1 MPSWKWSDSTFLI
14 KCHYGM
20 KPIAWHKNKIL
31 HLNMRFEDFSGIK
44 WFQKW
49 KIVFSIHFRPPPTKK
64 QKKSHNSV
72 KDHFIHNKDRGM
84 RMNVM
89 EYHKTLKLPTIKMIF
104 KWRWIQTVPW
114 LYFLIL
120 LILWFSPLTDAIVNK
135 LPTLPHF
142 SASQL
147 SGYW

>member
-1 MPSWKWSDSTFLI
+1 MEWSLLPGTKTKYCILTWDLKIFLALNGSKNERLSSPSISD
-14 KCHYGM
+14 
-20 KPIAWHKNKIL
+20 
-31 HLNMRFEDFSGIK
+31 
-44 WFQKW
+44 
-49 KIVFSIHFRPPPTKK
+49 PPPTKK